1 MAKKK
6 AYQKKP
12 QEDLYQMVTDKVVSL
27 LETQLET
34 NAPRRPWIM
43 LGADGGPARNP
54 SSNNYVYRGINQFLL
69 SLEMMFGPQGY
80 HLNRWLTFKQAK
92 EKGGNVIKGS
102 KSTPVLFF
110 KPIRLDRDGKYYS
123 EDAYNS
129 MSLGQRQAIGLHKIP
144 LAKRYSVFNVSQ
156 CENLPAEYYEAPPQE
171 PLTDMQQDDR
181 AEDLLKR
188 ATERMGVD
196 LQIKESNRAFYDRKV
211 DRIVLPLRSQFRGAA
226 ERFYSTAMHELSHAT
241 GHKSRLARTFGK
253 AHGDIDYA
261 REEVVSE
268 LSSAFV
274 TSHMGIEMPITENVE
289 YIRGWLSLL
298 HSDKKAI
305 LSCASAAQKASDL
318 ILEGTP
324 YQIQPEMS

>member
-1 MAKKK
+1 MATKKK
-6 AYQKKP
+6 YQKKP

-27 LETQLET
+27 LEMQLET
-34 NAPRRPWIM
+34 DQPRRPWIM

-54 SSNNYVYRGINQFLL
+54 ATSNIYRGINQFLL
-69 SLEMMFGPQGY
+69 SLEMMLGPEGF

-123 EDAYNS
+123 EEAFNS
-129 MSLGQRQAIGLHKIP
+129 MSQGQRQAIGLHKIP
-144 LAKRYSVFNVSQ
+144 MAKKYAVFNVSQ
-156 CENLPAEYYEAPPQE
+156 CDNLPEEFYEAPPQE

-181 AEDLLKR
+181 AEDLLMR

-196 LQIKESNRAFYDRKV
+196 LQIKESNRAFYDRSA
-211 DRIVLPLRSQFRGAA
+211 DRIVLPLREQFRGAA
-226 ERFYSTAMHELSHAT
+226 ERFYSTAMHELGHST
-241 GHKSRLARTFGK
+241 GHRSRLARTFGK

-261 REEVVSE
+261 REEVVVE
-268 LSSAFV
+268 LNAAMLCSI
-274 TSHMGIEMPITENVE
+274 MNIEMPITENVE

-298 HSDKKAI
+298 KQDKKAI
-305 LSCASAAQKASDL
+305 VSCASAAQKASDL

-324 YQIQPEMS
+324 YQIRPEMP